1 MGTQTKTKRVVKQ
14 GTKNSDGSVNNF
26 NPNTGAKLSAGQSVT
41 VKPGNN
47 TYGSNPVVTSDRVR
61 ADNNALGVDIRGLKN
76 AYAADNAQI
85 QAQQAALAE
94 RRANEIAGIKTE
106 FDIAKGAQEVG
117 QERDFASR
125 ATSLITSGGGF
136 LGGTQSQQGVLQ
148 NLRGTH
154 ETEKT
159 ALMAKREAAILAANT
174 AYEDKDFALAREL
187 SKNAKEMQNEIYRR
201 QKDYADQTLALTR
214 ENRAQTEFDL
224 NIAKDKIEAYAK
236 MDDEQFKS
244 IDPNEFAKYDQYYY
258 PGYTED
264 ARLISKKAATL
275 KTNQDQVD
283 LDYKILTARLN
294 VDAGKTFKLGGVTYT
309 GMKTKD
315 SSGGGGTQADRDA
328 LNKQKVQSW
337 FTSATVI
344 PGTDSVPFLDN
355 TGKATPE
362 GWQTAYEY
370 SGMDRRKFIQE
381 FSYILRSS
389 GVDSENNPK
398 YDNYGLTPSEVKIVN
413 TLPPV
418 NY

>member
-1 MGTQTKTKRVVKQ
+1 MGTTTKKTTKSSTTNINGKTYTKGQSFTDSAGRTGTVKY
-14 GTKNSDGSVNNF
+14 DV
-26 NPNTGAKLSAGQSVT
+26 NTGREL
-41 VKPGNN
+41 
-47 TYGSNPVVTSDRVR
+47 SNPVVTSDRVR
-61 ADNNALGVDIRGLKN
+61 SENNALGVDIRGLKN

-117 QERDFASR
+117 QERDFGAR

-148 NLRGTH
+148 NLRATH

-275 KTNQDQVD
+275 KTDQDQVD

-315 SSGGGGTQADRDA
+315 SSGGGGGTQADRDA
-328 LNKQKVQSW
+328 ANKQKVQSW

-344 PGTDSVPFLDN
+344 PGTDGVPFLDN